1 LIIDGLAGTRT
12 WIIGDTTIWLR
23 PLQGTVVFRQDAQRD
38 FQNRLRSQGTTSG
51 PGRAEARESLMW
63 HRLII
68 FLSFAWFPCLQ
79 AAEEKAILDVVP
91 SLSELGPTWTTN
103 VIAKE
108 APCG

>member
-1 LIIDGLAGTRT
+1 
-12 WIIGDTTIWLR
+12 
-23 PLQGTVVFRQDAQRD
+23 
-38 FQNRLRSQGTTSG
+38 
-51 PGRAEARESLMW
+51 MW

-103 VIAKE
+103 VIANE